1 MVNHSDVHTFI
12 YFEFASSVGL
22 KCLHALDLRDVTV
35 LPEGVSTLK
44 FQKHSDS
51 VI

>member
-12 YFEFASSVGL
+12 YVEFASCVS
-22 KCLHALDLRDVTV
+22 ALDLRDVTV